1 MILRTCN
8 ENFTSAHDPDFQWP
22 NTIGAEV
29 TPYKWDPSPECGNGL
44 HGFQYGEGDRDLAD
58 WSDSAQWIVFAGDII
73 VNIDGQKVKTNKAT
87 ILHIGQGETTF
98 DRMTDCHNFMRK
110 HKMLGNRAFRST
122 NTGGDSSTN
131 TGGDRS
137 TNTGGDSSTNTGGNR
152 STFSTGDLSSFT
164 GNWYDGTR
172 NRRKTFYSGE
182 DYEAGKQYRFENG
195 IISLV

>member
-8 ENFTSAHDPDFQWP
+8 YDFTSAHDRTFQWP

-29 TPYKWDPSPECGNGL
+29 IPNQWDPSPECGNGL
-44 HGFQYGEGDRDLAD
+44 HGFQYGEGDSSLAD

-73 VNIDGQKVKTNKAT
+73 VKIDDQKVKTNKAT
-87 ILHIGQGETTF
+87 ILHIGQGDNAF

-110 HKMLGNRAFRST
+110 HNMLGNRAFYST
-122 NTGGDSSTN
+122 NTGGDNSTNTGWDNSTN
-131 TGGDRS
+131 TGGYS
-137 TNTGGDSSTNTGGNR
+137 

>member
-1 MILRTCN
+1 MI
-8 ENFTSAHDPDFQWP
+8 P
-22 NTIGAEV
+22 NQ
-29 TPYKWDPSPECGNGL
+29 WDPSPECGNGL
-44 HGFQYGEGDRDLAD
+44 HGFQYGEGDSSLAD

-73 VNIDGQKVKTNKAT
+73 VKIDDQKVKTNKAT
-87 ILHIGQGETTF
+87 ILHIGQGDNAF

-110 HKMLGNRAFRST
+110 HNMLGNRAFYST
-122 NTGGDSSTN
+122 NTGGDNSTNTGWDNSTN
-131 TGGDRS
+131 TGGYS
-137 TNTGGDSSTNTGGNR
+137 